1 MTGILG
7 GTIGSYA
14 ASLASTNS
22 FESIAT
28 YSLSSATSSVTF
40 SSIPTTYKHL
50 QIRTMLLN
58 VNLQNNY
65 AVNINGDF
73 SANYATHQNQG
84 NGSATARTS
93 TVSAITSSTLF
104 GLTEPSSLYPFVS
117 IIDIL
122 DYQSTTKTKSIR
134 GLSGQDGNGTGTA
147 TNWRIQQSSG
157 LWYGTAAITSVTLSV
172 PSRTMGQYSSIALYG
187 IKG

>member
-14 ASLASTNS
+14 TTVASTNS

-50 QIRTMLLN
+50 QIRTMIMN
-58 VNLQNNY
+58 SSVQNNFT
-65 AVNINGDF
+65 VNINGDF
-73 SANYATHQNQG
+73 GTNYASQQVQHTGSTATRNS
-84 NGSATARTS
+84 NGGLTS
-93 TVSAITSSTLF
+93 MVYF
-104 GLTEPSSLYPFVS
+104 GLVEPSSLFPFTSV
-117 IIDIL
+117 IDIL
-122 DYQSTTKTKSIR
+122 DYQSTSKNKSVR
-134 GLSGQDGNGTGTA
+134 GLSGQDGNGTGTI

-157 LWYGTAAITSVTLSV
+157 LWYNTAAVTSVTLSI
-172 PSRTMGQYSSIALYG
+172 PSQTMGQYSSIALYG

>member
-7 GTIGSYA
+7 GTIGTYRTNI
-14 ASLASTNS
+14 ASTTS

-28 YSLSSATSSVTF
+28 YSLSSATSFVTF

-58 VNLQNNY
+58 VSAQNNY
-65 AVNINGDF
+65 AININGDF
-73 SANYATHQNQG
+73 STNYASHQNQS
-84 NGSATARTS
+84 NGST
-93 TVSAITSSTLF
+93 TVRNSSISGNTSSIYF
-104 GLTEPSSLYPFVS
+104 GFANASSLYPFVS

-122 DYQSTTKTKSIR
+122 DYRSTIKTKSIR

-147 TNWRIQQSSG
+147 TDWRVQQSSG

-172 PSRTMGQYSSIALYG
+172 PSQTMGQYSSIALYG